1 MKKRGEKK
9 EINTRNNL
17 DATFIQT
24 LGETTKKAINK
35 TYDNV
40 ECPPNTK
47 RPDTFHEHELNAF
60 SALSAKMFR
69 NAKGL

>member
-40 ECPPNTK
+40 ESVPLIQNDPIHFMNM
-47 RPDTFHEHELNAF
+47 N
-60 SALSAKMFR
+60 
-69 NAKGL
+69 

>member
-24 LGETTKKAINK
+24 LGETTKKGDK
-35 TYDNV
+35 QDV
-40 ECPPNTK
+40 
-47 RPDTFHEHELNAF
+47 R
-60 SALSAKMFR
+60 
-69 NAKGL
+69 